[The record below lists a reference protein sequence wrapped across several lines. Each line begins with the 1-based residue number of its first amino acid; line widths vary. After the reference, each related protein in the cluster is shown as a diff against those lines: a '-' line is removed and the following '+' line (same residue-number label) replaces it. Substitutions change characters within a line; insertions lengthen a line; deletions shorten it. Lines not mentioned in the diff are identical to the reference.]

1 MHQTKA
7 TEWQGTKEESVLYMA
22 MDVGKSIKVAFSPT
36 GLRPRMMDVPGKD
49 WRQLLLEV
57 EQAKVRFG
65 LPTDCSVISCHEA
78 GRGGFWLH
86 RALEAHGVVSILV
99 DSSSIEVK
107 RKKRRVKTDRLDA
120 QSLLRLLARHH
131 LGEPDVWSIVRVPDL
146 KAEDER
152 RLLRERR
159 RLKKD
164 ETQHRNR
171 IRGLLATKGLEAGS
185 LKRAFEEFIHTA
197 RQWDGSTLLP
207 SLSRELLRQYQRLSL
222 VWEQMREVDAEME
235 SLVKGRKCE
244 GDPISQKL
252 YRLRGVGTVSSFG
265 LSKEIFSW
273 RVFRNGKQLAG
284 LVGLVPTP
292 YISGDSQKE
301 QGISKS
307 GSGYL
312 RSLMVELAWS
322 WLRFQPDSGLSQ
334 WFWERFGHGN
344 RRNRKVGIVALARKL
359 LVALWHW
366 VEHDRLP
373 EGAVLMK

>member
-7 TEWQGTKEESVLYMA
+7 TEWQSTKEESVLYMA
-22 MDVGKSIKVAFSPT
+22 MDIGKSIKVAFSPT
-36 GLRPRMMDVPGKD
+36 GMRSRMIDVPGKD
-49 WRQLLLEV
+49 WGRLLLEID
-57 EQAKVRFG
+57 QAKVRFG
-65 LPTDCSVISCHEA
+65 LPADCSVISCHEA

-86 RALEAHGVVSILV
+86 RALLAHGVDSILV

-107 RKKRRVKTDRLDA
+107 RRKRRAKTDRLDA
-120 QSLLRLLARHH
+120 QSLMRSLARHQ

-146 KAEDER
+146 IAEDER

-159 RLKKD
+159 RLKKE

-171 IRGLLATKGLEAGS
+171 IRSLLATKGLEAGS
-185 LKRAFEEFIHTA
+185 LKRAFEDFVRTA

-207 SLSRELLRQYQRLSL
+207 GLSRELLRQHQRLSL
-222 VWEQMREVDAEME
+222 VWEQLREIDGEMT
-235 SLVKGRKCE
+235 SLVKGRKGE
-244 GDPISQKL
+244 GDPIARKL
-252 YRLRGVGTVSSFG
+252 YRLRGVGTVSSFV

-273 RVFRNGKQLAG
+273 RVFRNGKQLGG

-292 YISGDSQKE
+292 YNSGDTQRE

-322 WLRFQPDSGLSQ
+322 WLRFQPESALSQ

-344 RRNRKVGIVALARKL
+344 RRARKVGIVALARKL

-366 VEHDRLP
+366 AERDRLP